1 MHARTGTAAL
11 AALCLTLLAAAPAT
25 AASSAPFSAPLVDGA
40 STDER
45 ALVVR
50 EVPGPASRLRDLAP
64 GDSVVWAAEVTNA
77 SASGSPVLVDLD
89 AGGDGALVG
98 DPRDGLQ
105 LDVVRCDAGY
115 ESVADQPLSCRGPA
129 VRLGTGPAAT
139 LGRLGTSIP
148 LAAGD
153 STSVG
158 VTVSFPASAGNGAE
172 GTAASLR
179 VTFSLLASAGPGP
192 DPVDPGPV
200 DPGPVDPDP
209 DDPGTQPGGGEV
221 PGGATDAPDDGALPA
236 AADDDPRRGPLP
248 VTGRDI
254 ASALSG
260 GLLTLAAGAILLIA
274 SRRRRRDAD
283 AAPAIPSEAAS

>member
-1 MHARTGTAAL
+1 MHARTGTAA
-11 AALCLTLLAAAPAT
+11 AALCLTLLAAAPAA
-25 AASSAPFSAPLVDGA
+25 AASSAPPSAPLVDGA
-40 STDER
+40 SADER

-64 GDSVVWAAEVTNA
+64 GDSVVWAAEVINA

-89 AGGDGALVG
+89 AGGDATLAG

-115 ESVADQPLSCRGPA
+115 AAVADRPLTCRGPV

-158 VTVSFPASAGNGAE
+158 VRVSFPASAGNEAE
-172 GTAASLR
+172 DTAASLR
-179 VTFSLLASAGPGP
+179 VTFSLLDAAGPGP

-200 DPGPVDPDP
+200 DPDP
-209 DDPGTQPGGGEV
+209 QPGDGDPV
-221 PGGATDAPDDGALPA
+221 PGDATDPPDAGAGTLPA

-260 GLLTLAAGAILLIA
+260 GLLTLAVGALLLIT
-274 SRRRRRDAD
+274 SRRRRRGAD
-283 AAPAIPSEAAS
+283 AGPPVPPEAAS

>member
-1 MHARTGTAAL
+1 MHARTGTATVT
-11 AALCLTLLAAAPAT
+11 ALCLTLLAAAPA
-25 AASSAPFSAPLVDGA
+25 AAAAAPSAPLSSPLVDGV

-45 ALVVR
+45 SLVVR

-77 SASGSPVLVDLD
+77 SASGTPVLVDLD
-89 AGGDGALVG
+89 AGGDRPLVG

-105 LDVVRCDAGY
+105 LDVVQCDTGY
-115 ESVADQPLSCRGPA
+115 AAVADGPLSCRGA
-129 VRLGTGPAAT
+129 VVRLGSGPAAT

-158 VTVSFPASAGNGAE
+158 VRVSFPASAGNDAE
-172 GTAASLR
+172 STAASLR
-179 VTFSLLASAGPGP
+179 VTFSL
-192 DPVDPGPV
+192 VDPAG
-200 DPGPVDPDP
+200 PGPVDPDP
-209 DDPGTQPGGGEV
+209 VDPDPVDPAPQPGGPSAPGGGSGAPADGAGTQP
-221 PGGATDAPDDGALPA
+221 AT
-236 AADDDPRRGPLP
+236 ADDDPRRGPLP

-260 GLLTLAAGAILLIA
+260 GLLTLAVGAILLLA
-274 SRRRRRDAD
+274 SRRRRP
-283 AAPAIPSEAAS
+283 AAPPGSPIPPEAAP